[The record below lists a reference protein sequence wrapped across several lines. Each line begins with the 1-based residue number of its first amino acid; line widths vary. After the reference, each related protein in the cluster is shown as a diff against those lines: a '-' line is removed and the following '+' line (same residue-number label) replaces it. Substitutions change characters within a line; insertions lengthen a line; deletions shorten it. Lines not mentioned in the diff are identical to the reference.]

1 LRRREF
7 IIKMCFYF
15 ISLSP
20 LFFLLAILK
29 GDISRGCA
37 NNTFAILC
45 LSSCVLAFVGLIVL
59 GDISKDAKKLP
70 MTISKIEN
78 INYENLTF
86 LATYIIPLV
95 VIPLDTRKEKIV
107 FIILLFFIGLIFVRT
122 NIFYMN
128 PSLAILGFA
137 IYRVND
143 TSGKYMASVIIIHG
157 ALNAEDIVKCLPLG
171 DNVYYGRKL
180 K

>member
-1 LRRREF
+1 MKHRKF

-29 GDISRGCA
+29 GDINQGYA
-37 NNTFAILC
+37 YNTFAFLC
-45 LSSCVLAFVGLIVL
+45 LGSCLLAFFGFILL

-70 MTISKIEN
+70 ITISKIEN

-95 VIPLDTRKEKIV
+95 VIPLDTLKERIV
-107 FIILLFFIGLIFVRT
+107 FVILLFFIGLVFVRT

-128 PSLAILGFA
+128 PSLAILGFS
-137 IYRVND
+137 IYRVSD
-143 TSGKYMASVIIIHG
+143 TTGKYKASVIIIRG
-157 ALNAEDIVKCLPLG
+157 TLNEGNIVKCLPLG